1 MQKIDITYN
10 DFDGNKIEETLWF
23 HLYKNDLIEMELSE
37 KEGMQAYL
45 QGILSSGDNLA
56 IFTMFKRF
64 LQESYG
70 ERDPKDPTVFDKSD
84 EAVRRFVNSP
94 RLDEVAFKLMQD
106 EDFAAKF
113 IVGLMPEDLK
123 GAVTAAA
130 KTPQDRK
137 TKK

>member
-10 DFDGNKIEETLWF
+10 DFDGNKVDETLWF
-23 HLYKNDLIEMELSE
+23 HLYKNDLVEMELSE
-37 KEGMQAYL
+37 KDGMQAYL
-45 QGILSSGDNLA
+45 QGILASGDNLA
-56 IFTMFKRF
+56 VFTMFKRF
-64 LQESYG
+64 LTASYG
-70 ERDPKDPTVFDKSD
+70 ERDPMDPTMFDKSD
-84 EAVRRFVNSP
+84 EATRRFVNSP

-113 IVGLMPEDLK
+113 MIGLMPEDLQP
-123 GAVTAAA
+123 AVAAAA